1 MATKAKSTAVQTTPA
16 QSPREFLVS
25 KGFTPGA
32 RGRFSKDMVL
42 ALQAAG
48 YPVKAPKER
57 SKVVSTPLT

>member
-1 MATKAKSTAVQTTPA
+1 MATKSTAKSTATPT
-16 QSPREFLVS
+16 QSAREFLVT

-32 RGRFSKDMVL
+32 RGRFSTEMVL

-57 SKVVSTPLT
+57 SKVTSTPLA